1 MFFYEWLN
9 TLQKYK
15 QRWQSSLENLSQNV
29 VDGQLERCFPSKYTL
44 GVLIFARIYFRQS
57 KKIVFCGY

>member
-44 GVLIFARIYFRQS
+44 GVLIVARIYFRQS